1 MLLTVSGIWGQKKS
15 DTVMF
20 RDHLDSLSYITGRD
34 VGAQLKELEANI
46 RLNAFSRGIEQ
57 ALNGVKSDIDSV
69 QADSI
74 RRQFSQEVQE
84 KMMQKQQAE
93 AEDNAKKGESFLA
106 ENKKRADV
114 KTTQSG
120 LQYIIT
126 RKGKGPKPSMQD
138 SVRVLY
144 KGMLLDSTVFDS
156 TPNSN
161 PAVLDLQKIIPG
173 LTEGILL
180 MSVGS
185 TYRFFLPAELAY
197 GPQGAPPTIP
207 PNATLIFEVS
217 LIDIISKETKSR
229 F

>member
-20 RDHLDSLSYITGRD
+20 RDHLDSLSYIIGRD

-46 RLNAFSRGIEQ
+46 RLSAFSRGIEQ
-57 ALNGVKSDIDSV
+57 ALNGVKSDIDSI

-120 LQYIIT
+120 LQYIVT
-126 RKGKGPKPSMQD
+126 KKGKGPKPSMQD
-138 SVRVLY
+138 SV
-144 KGMLLDSTVFDS
+144 
-156 TPNSN
+156 
-161 PAVLDLQKIIPG
+161 
-173 LTEGILL
+173 
-180 MSVGS
+180 
-185 TYRFFLPAELAY
+185 
-197 GPQGAPPTIP
+197 
-207 PNATLIFEVS
+207 
-217 LIDIISKETKSR
+217 
-229 F
+229 

>member
-1 MLLTVSGIWGQKKS
+1 
-15 DTVMF
+15 
-20 RDHLDSLSYITGRD
+20 
-34 VGAQLKELEANI
+34 
-46 RLNAFSRGIEQ
+46 
-57 ALNGVKSDIDSV
+57 
-69 QADSI
+69 
-74 RRQFSQEVQE
+74 
-84 KMMQKQQAE
+84 
-93 AEDNAKKGESFLA
+93 
-106 ENKKRADV
+106 
-114 KTTQSG
+114 
-120 LQYIIT
+120 
-126 RKGKGPKPSMQD
+126 
-138 SVRVLY
+138 VLY